1 MLKCV
6 AARKKKRTS
15 RLQSQQAFQVI
26 SICVCTGQCVQVV
39 SRDLTIKYSVN
50 SYDVLFNNK
59 AVNFFTI
66 LPPFFLIWLLRSFTS
81 LVRSESQLLKRVNSL
96 LGGLSPNEN
105 SGCFLCLVFL
115 PCQAII
121 VFFSFIWS
129 FRCGLELCIK
139 LSWVRSKVS
148 FGCCVVLRVSKNIRR
163 SFFNT
168 KSNDWTSEL
177 PLILVRPG
185 YPIYFLLLW
194 AQRMRST
201 VTRQV
206 YFTSSTEAAKLAES

>member
-1 MLKCV
+1 MMFCLITK
-6 AARKKKRTS
+6 
-15 RLQSQQAFQVI
+15 L
-26 SICVCTGQCVQVV
+26 SIF
-39 SRDLTIKYSVN
+39 S
-50 SYDVLFNNK
+50 LFCR
-59 AVNFFTI
+59 
-66 LPPFFLIWLLRSFTS
+66 RSFS
-81 LVRSESQLLKRVNSL
+81 
-96 LGGLSPNEN
+96 
-105 SGCFLCLVFL
+105 SGCFVLLLHWYVLNHSFWKGPIPCSVDCHLMKTAAVFCVWCFYRAKL
-115 PCQAII
+115 SFY
-121 VFFSFIWS
+121 FFLSFKV